1 MLCDCHWGFCEMPRF
16 ATHGPFNLG
25 VAAMLWDTS
34 TGTMSILSAA
44 HLSDFHGI
52 SHPRLLNISLESIK
66 HLRRFSSP
74 QGSRWVL
81 VKDWK
86 QDL

>member
-52 SHPRLLNISLESIK
+52 SHDYSTSHWNRSNTFDDFHHRKDPA
-66 HLRRFSSP
+66 
-74 QGSRWVL
+74 GSW
-81 VKDWK
+81 
-86 QDL
+86 